1 MLIMGLVMST
11 QETKWIL
18 CPMCGERTRVKIK
31 ETTVIKDFPLYCHRC
46 KKEFSI
52 EVQNFIVKVL
62 DGR

>member
-1 MLIMGLVMST
+1 MNT

-18 CPMCGERTRVKIK
+18 CPKCSEKTRVKIK

-46 KKEFSI
+46 KKEFII
-52 EVQNFIVKVL
+52 EVQKFIVKVL